1 MVNTKYTVWRV
12 DDDVRD
18 LSFKFMQIP
27 VDCKKKVLYVRRSV
41 TRERKEAVMSHSSQ
55 LFALI

>member
-1 MVNTKYTVWRV
+1 MVNTKYTVWRA

-27 VDCKKKVLYVRRSV
+27 IDCKKKFCMFVVPSHG
-41 TRERKEAVMSHSSQ
+41 REKRQ
-55 LFALI
+55 

>member
-27 VDCKKKVLYVRRSV
+27 IDCKKSFVC
-41 TRERKEAVMSHSSQ
+41 SS
-55 LFALI
+55 FRHTGEKRGSNVA